1 MTSFALRKL
10 HSLFGVIP
18 VGVFLLWHL
27 FANSVALSGPQAY
40 DRLVETMR
48 HLPYLPA
55 IEALF
60 IYLPLGLHALYGL
73 FATFRA
79 RNNLGSYPYLRN
91 FYFLLQRVTGLI
103 TFAFLGYHIYLFR
116 LSELFGRERVSFE
129 LVRESLQSPP
139 VLAFHLVGVVSAA
152 FHLANGLWLF
162 AVNWGLVPGPRA
174 QRQLTR
180 ALELFFVLLSAVGLN
195 ALRAFLR

>member
-1 MTSFALRKL
+1 MTSFAWRKL

-48 HLPYLPA
+48 RIPYLPA
-55 IEALF
+55 VEATF
-60 IYLPLGLHALYGL
+60 IYIPLTVHALYGL
-73 FATFRA
+73 LATWRA
-79 RNNLGSYPYLRN
+79 TNNLGAYPYLRN

-116 LSELFGRERVSFE
+116 LSELFGRERASFE
-129 LVRESLQSPP
+129 LVRNSLQEPG
-139 VLAFHLVGVVSAA
+139 VLAFHLVGVVSAS
-152 FHLANGLWLF
+152 FHLANGCWLF

-174 QRQLTR
+174 QRLLTR
-180 ALELFFVLLSAVGLN
+180 VCELAFLLLSLVGVN